1 MWDGCRTG
9 EEAMRKRDPAAL
21 PAGAELRADR
31 RFVEALARELA
42 VLRCCAPADRGLV
55 LSRITTR

>member
-1 MWDGCRTG
+1 MHKG
-9 EEAMRKRDPAAL
+9 DPAAL